1 LDIDD
6 LAAEMADRLAGHG
19 YTPTEAANLAWHM
32 ILVEMAWLIGMDAET
47 IEALAD
53 ADATVH

>member
-1 LDIDD
+1 
-6 LAAEMADRLAGHG
+6 MADRLAGHG